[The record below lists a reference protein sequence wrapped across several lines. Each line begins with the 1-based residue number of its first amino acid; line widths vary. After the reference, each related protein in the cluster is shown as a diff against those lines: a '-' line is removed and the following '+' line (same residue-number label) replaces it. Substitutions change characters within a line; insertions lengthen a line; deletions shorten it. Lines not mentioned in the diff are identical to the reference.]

1 MTLPRLVTWM
11 LVWGTG
17 WALFFV
23 RPAASSVL
31 GAVLLLAVAPLI
43 MMKPRQW
50 TRDPPSRSLAIVLM
64 LLVLLFLLLVF
75 VLPPSYRWQ
84 FPQDPRAA
92 AALKGFGVLVAAL
105 GIAANWRRFVRGP
118 IEAG

>member
-1 MTLPRLVTWM
+1 VTLPRLVTWM

-23 RPAASSVL
+23 RPEGPDSL
-31 GAVLLLAVAPLI
+31 GAVLLLCVAPLV
-43 MMKPRQW
+43 MTAPRQW
-50 TRDPPSRSLAIVLM
+50 RRDPSSRGTAAVLC
-64 LLVLLFLLLVF
+64 LLVLAFLALLF

-84 FPQDPRAA
+84 FPEGPPFAA
-92 AALKGFGVLVAAL
+92 MLRSFGALVAAF

-118 IEAG
+118 AAAS